1 MMSTLITALDEYLS
15 LRRRLGFKL
24 EKEGRTLPK
33 YVSFLGEHGKSYIT
47 TDLAV
52 RWASNPPREGS
63 PAQVGRR
70 LSMVRLF
77 AEYISATDPRNEVPS
92 KTLLPGRFHRK
103 PPFLYTDEQVV
114 RLLKAARQLPSK
126 CRPAQNLRARTY
138 STLLGL
144 LSVTGMRIGEIIA
157 LDRDD
162 VDFDQGVL
170 PIRGAKFGKSRLVP
184 LHPTAQRVLRQYADS
199 RDRSY
204 PRPQTQAFF
213 VSARGVRML
222 ASAVRFTF
230 NRLSRKTGLRGPSD
244 RYGPRLHDFRHRFAT
259 RALLRWYQDG
269 ADVEKHILELSTFL
283 GHVNVSN
290 TYWYLTAVPELL
302 QLAAARADSVRGGVW
317 S

>member
-1 MMSTLITALDEYLS
+1 MSTLIKALDEYLS

-24 EKEGRTLPK
+24 EVEGRVLPK
-33 YVSFLGEHGKSYIT
+33 FVSFLGERGKSYIT

-52 RWASNPPREGS
+52 RWAANPPRKGS
-63 PAQVGRR
+63 PAHVGSR
-70 LSMVRLF
+70 LRMVRLF
-77 AEYISATDPRNEVPS
+77 AEYISATDPRNEVPPKS
-92 KTLLPGRFHRK
+92 LFPGRCQRK
-103 PPFLYTDEQVV
+103 PPFLYTDEQIV
-114 RLLKAARQLPSK
+114 RLMEAAKQLPAK
-126 CRPAQNLRARTY
+126 YRPAENLRARTY

-170 PIRGAKFGKSRLVP
+170 TIRGAKFGKSRLVP
-184 LHPTAQRVLRQYADS
+184 LHPTAQQALRQYADI
-199 RDRSY
+199 RDRIY
-204 PRPQTQAFF
+204 PRPQTQAFL
-213 VSARGVRML
+213 VSARGVRL
-222 ASAVRFTF
+222 LDCTVRWTF

-269 ADVEKHILELSTFL
+269 VDVEKHILELSTFL
-283 GHVNVSN
+283 GHVKVSD

-302 QLAAARADSVRGGVW
+302 QLAAARADSVRGGAW